1 MVIYMRVF
9 SGRTKNKIR
18 FAAFALCVIAAF
30 VCLCLLNGTNKK
42 EKESDASRR
51 WKSGRQEFAHISVY
65 MSPEEGW
72 TENDRNTL
80 VSGLKMSFQEN
91 SITNEKREDN
101 SEGLLKDCF
110 SSEGVMELAN
120 GKNTANA
127 KVTAT
132 GGDFFFFHQMVW
144 LSGFA
149 YSDNDVMKDRAVI
162 DKELAWQLFG
172 GENAAGMPFKINGNT
187 YYVAGVVDTPQTK
200 EEKEVYGKINRAWL
214 PYSAF
219 CKEYQGNN
227 TAAMGTGGSG
237 ITNTSGTPGT
247 EEKTNKVPITCYET
261 IMPDPV
267 KKWAVNLIKA
277 KLGIENRKMV
287 IVENSERT
295 DFFYVIDN
303 LKEFFY
309 KTAGIQPVAYPYW
322 ENAARARDIKRELY
336 TSILIIAVIYP
347 VLLCIRVIAGIYK
360 MADSKIKKRM
370 NKKHSVEI

>member
-42 EKESDASRR
+42 ERESDASRR

-127 KVTAT
+127 KVIAT

-162 DKELAWQLFG
+162 DKELAWQDQ
-172 GENAAGMPFKINGNT
+172 KS
-187 YYVAGVVDTPQTK
+187 VV
-200 EEKEVYGKINRAWL
+200 
-214 PYSAF
+214 
-219 CKEYQGNN
+219 
-227 TAAMGTGGSG
+227 
-237 ITNTSGTPGT
+237 
-247 EEKTNKVPITCYET
+247 
-261 IMPDPV
+261 
-267 KKWAVNLIKA
+267 
-277 KLGIENRKMV
+277 
-287 IVENSERT
+287 
-295 DFFYVIDN
+295 
-303 LKEFFY
+303 
-309 KTAGIQPVAYPYW
+309 
-322 ENAARARDIKRELY
+322 
-336 TSILIIAVIYP
+336 
-347 VLLCIRVIAGIYK
+347 
-360 MADSKIKKRM
+360 
-370 NKKHSVEI
+370 

>member
-42 EKESDASRR
+42 ERESDASRR

-127 KVTAT
+127 KVIAT

-200 EEKEVYGKINRAWL
+200 EEKEVYGEINRAWL

-247 EEKTNKVPITCYET
+247 EEKQ
-261 IMPDPV
+261 
-267 KKWAVNLIKA
+267 IKFQLHVM
-277 KLGIENRKMV
+277 K
-287 IVENSERT
+287 
-295 DFFYVIDN
+295 
-303 LKEFFY
+303 
-309 KTAGIQPVAYPYW
+309 P
-322 ENAARARDIKRELY
+322 
-336 TSILIIAVIYP
+336 
-347 VLLCIRVIAGIYK
+347 
-360 MADSKIKKRM
+360 
-370 NKKHSVEI
+370 